1 MCEQGVTMKRVYSTA
16 PPVAIAEHQPMG
28 EPPRDGNRRT
38 GSIQVLHRGTWR
50 RLSKQ
55 VSRGGVVALVS
66 LIGAYQACVRPLLIG
81 HCPFWPSCSDYA
93 ASAIARHGMRRG
105 AWLAVKRLG
114 RCRPFSRGGYD
125 PVP

>member
-1 MCEQGVTMKRVYSTA
+1 MCEQGVTMTQVRSTA
-16 PPVAIAEHQPMG
+16 PPVTIAEREPLGKPLFDADGPGPAMG
-28 EPPRDGNRRT
+28 SRQR
-38 GSIQVLHRGTWR
+38 STWR
-50 RLSKQ
+50 RLSKL
-55 VSRGGVVALVS
+55 VSRCGVMLLVAL
-66 LIGAYQACVRPLLIG
+66 IRAYQACIRPLLIG

-105 AWLAVKRLG
+105 AWLSIKRLG